1 MGLGSPQRI
10 GVDLAEA
17 APVKVIVVNGPNLGR
32 LGVRQPD
39 VYGRQDLEQLR
50 RLCTQWAQELGLDVD
65 VRQTDDEAQMVQWM
79 HEAAE
84 GQKAVRQDLEQLRRL
99 CTQWAQELG
108 LDVDVRQTDDEAQ
121 MVQWMHEAAEG
132 QKAVVMNPAAFT
144 HYSYAL
150 ADAAHMVLDADMPLI
165 EVHISNPAAR
175 DEFRKRSVISPVATG
190 TITGLGFFGYKL
202 ALEAVAELTKA

>member
-1 MGLGSPQRI
+1 M
-10 GVDLAEA
+10 AENE
-17 APVKVIVVNGPNLGR
+17 PVKVIVVNGPNLGR

-39 VYGRQDLEQLR
+39 VYGRQDLEQLC
-50 RLCTQWAQELGLDVD
+50 RLCTQWGESLGLDVD

-84 GQKAVRQDLEQLRRL
+84 R
-99 CTQWAQELG
+99 
-108 LDVDVRQTDDEAQ
+108 
-121 MVQWMHEAAEG
+121 

-190 TITGLGFFGYKL
+190 TITGLGFLGYKL
-202 ALEAVAELTKA
+202 ALEAVAELTKG